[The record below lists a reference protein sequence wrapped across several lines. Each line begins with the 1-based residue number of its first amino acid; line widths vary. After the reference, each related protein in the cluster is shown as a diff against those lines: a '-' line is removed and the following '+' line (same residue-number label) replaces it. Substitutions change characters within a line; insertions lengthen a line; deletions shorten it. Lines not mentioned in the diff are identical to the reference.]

1 VKWILLPL
9 VGLLILVAACGT
21 AGPAGSATGDTG
33 IEGTVV
39 IGPTC
44 PVESV
49 EHPCPDRPLAA
60 DVVVSTSGG
69 KEVATVH
76 SGSDGKFRIGL
87 RPGGY
92 VLTVANPQGDPV
104 AKPVSVTVP
113 PRGFVEVTVSVDSGI
128 R

>member
-1 VKWILLPL
+1 MLL
-9 VGLLILVAACGT
+9 
-21 AGPAGSATGDTG
+21 
-33 IEGTVV
+33 
-39 IGPTC
+39 GPTC

-69 KEVATVH
+69 QEVATVH
-76 SGSDGKFRIGL
+76 SGPDGKFRIGL
-87 RPGGY
+87 RPGVY
-92 VLTVANPQGDPV
+92 VLTVANRKGIQF

>member
-1 VKWILLPL
+1 VKRILLPL
-9 VGLLILVAACGT
+9 VGLLVLAVACGA
-21 AGPAGSATGDTG
+21 AGPAGSVTGDSG
-33 IEGTVV
+33 IEGTVL

-76 SGSDGKFRIGL
+76 SGSDGRFRIGL

-92 VLTVANPQGDPV
+92 VLTVANREGIQV
-104 AKPVSVTVP
+104 AKPVAVMVP
-113 PRGFVEVTVSVDSGI
+113 PRGFVQVTVSVDSGI